1 MSKDQGSN
9 RRASGQLA
17 GHAAM
22 GLAVG
27 VAVLAGLLATD
38 AMGLRSLLGS
48 SDLGY
53 LALLVLALQF
63 GAGFATFAVVT
74 ALALEPAPKPRERWV
89 RPWHRHREARRRRGT
104 ARRPRLGFALH
115 EQVGGVDQGQD
126 DGRGQQHVDP
136 VRGRERPAAEQRL
149 ERRRVGVEQLEQD
162 DARRR
167 PRARSG
173 CPAGPAG

>member
-22 GLAVG
+22 GLVVG
-27 VAVLAGLLATD
+27 VAVLAGLLATN
-38 AMGLRSLLGS
+38 AMGLRSLLLGS

-74 ALALEPAPKPRERWV
+74 ALALEPAPEPRERWA
-89 RPWHRHREARRRRGT
+89 RPGHRHREPADTEGRR
-104 ARRPRLGFALH
+104 A
-115 EQVGGVDQGQD
+115 
-126 DGRGQQHVDP
+126 GRG
-136 VRGRERPAAEQRL
+136 
-149 ERRRVGVEQLEQD
+149 
-162 DARRR
+162 
-167 PRARSG
+167 
-173 CPAGPAG
+173 